1 MPRRWGALAAIALLA
16 IVGCS
21 GDDNGD
27 DAAPATTAADS
38 SAPDATPAPDGV
50 VAAIEDDG
58 GGPDC
63 DPTDPRAC
71 LLPFPSNRFTV
82 ESPDTDTGLLVALP
96 ESGMPVNVDG
106 VVADPTEW
114 NRNDGFSPGTA
125 LLTQVPGLDVEA
137 SGLPAITDIP
147 DSRAED
153 SPVVVVDTET
163 GERQPVWAELD
174 SGAEAD
180 EDRLLFIRPG
190 VNYLEGHHYV
200 VGLRDLV
207 SDDGEALEPSAGF
220 LVYRDNL
227 TTDLPVIEDRA
238 RRHGAGVHR
247 PGRGRRGP
255 GGPVPG
261 LGLHDRQRAEPV
273 RAPAP
278 HPGRRLRR
286 PGRGRPR
293 VHRGRRRPGPGGGR
307 RGVRPRDLP
316 GAALPDRR
324 RGRRHPVRQRCRWPA
339 QAQRRL
345 HRRLRVRPAHRH
357 RGGRPHGAL
366 RPRPPRQPG
375 RGGGGQHRRLRPRA
389 PGGVLCHRLD
399 RDVRGRR
406 RQRGVDPGSARGV
419 PDAGRPLPAG
429 DPELPVPGPVDAA
442 RGRPDQ
448 CPRVPEPRG
457 SEARH
462 QRPGLRRQQPGRD
475 HGWGGHGRGPG
486 LDPRR
491 ARRTRH
497 ELLAAPAPQR
507 RLRHLC
513 RHPRPRLPGPGRAE
527 PGPVDRPDALG
538 PGRERR
544 VRPAPDP

>member
-1 MPRRWGALAAIALLA
+1 MTKPTNLAMAMPRLAKSAAMIARLLLPAIGASYRCLRWRPMPRRWGVLAAISLLA

-27 DAAPATTAADS
+27 DAAPATTTADS

-125 LLTQVPGLDVEA
+125 LLTQVPGLDVAA

-180 EDRLLFIRPG
+180 DDRLLFIRPG

-227 TTDLPVIEDRA
+227 TTDLPVIEDRRATPWSRCSPTWA
-238 RRHGAGVHR
+238 RPAW
-247 PGRGRRGP
+247 PGRTCTCAWDFTIASERNLSERLLHIRDDAFAD
-255 GGPVPG
+255 
-261 LGLHDRQRAEPV
+261 LGEA
-273 RAPAP
+273 A
-278 HPGRRLRR
+278 
-286 PGRGRPR
+286 PR
-293 VHRGRRRPGPGGGR
+293 VHRGRRRPGPGG
-307 RGVRPRDLP
+307 RPACESSTAPSRCRCYLTGD
-316 GAALPDRR
+316 GAAGTRFDNGADGLPRR
-324 RGRRHPVRQRCRWPA
+324 NGDFTADFECAAAAPPPTVAVR
-339 QAQRRL
+339 
-345 HRRLRVRPAHRH
+345 
-357 RGGRPHGAL
+357 HGAL
-366 RPRPPRQPG
+366 RPRPARQPR
-375 RGGGGQHRRLRPRA
+375 RGGGGQHRRLRARA
-389 PGGVLCHRLD
+389 PGGVLRHRLD
-399 RDVRGRR
+399 RHVRGRR
-406 RQRGVDPGSARGV
+406 RQRRRRSSVELGRV
-419 PDAGRPLPAG
+419 PDARRPLPAG
-429 DPELPVPGPVDAA
+429 HPELPVP
-442 RGRPDQ
+442 
-448 CPRVPEPRG
+448 
-457 SEARH
+457 
-462 QRPGLRRQQPGRD
+462 
-475 HGWGGHGRGPG
+475 
-486 LDPRR
+486 R
-491 ARRTRH
+491 A
-497 ELLAAPAPQR
+497 
-507 RLRHLC
+507 
-513 RHPRPRLPGPGRAE
+513 G
-527 PGPVDRPDALG
+527 
-538 PGRERR
+538 
-544 VRPAPDP
+544 